1 MTDFAM
7 TPYSR
12 VIRRRD
18 LPSAELGPMI
28 HAVMND
34 RRDHYFALRD
44 TSAAIW
50 DLLAEELTVA
60 DLCARLCERF
70 NVSAENCQK
79 DTLEFLEEL
88 RREGLVEVREE
99 L

>member
-1 MTDFAM
+1 M
-7 TPYSR
+7 TPHSR

-18 LPSAELGPMI
+18 LPAAELGPTI
-28 HAVMND
+28 RAVMND
-34 RRDHYFALRD
+34 HRDHYFALRD

-60 DLCARLCERF
+60 DLCARLCDRF
-70 NVSAENCQK
+70 NVSAESCQK
-79 DTLEFLEEL
+79 ETLEFLEEL
-88 RREGLVEVREE
+88 RREGLIEVREQ